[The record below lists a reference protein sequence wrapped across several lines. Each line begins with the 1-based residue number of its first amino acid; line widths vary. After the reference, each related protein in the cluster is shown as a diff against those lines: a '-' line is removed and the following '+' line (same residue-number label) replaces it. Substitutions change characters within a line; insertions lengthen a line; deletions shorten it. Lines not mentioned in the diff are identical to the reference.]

1 MPARGGSERIPQK
14 NIKLFCGKPII
25 AYSITAALESQC
37 FDRVIVSTDSPEVAD
52 VAQKYGAEVPFLRPA
67 ELADAHMSIGATL
80 NHAINWLREN
90 DRQPDYVCLL
100 LATAPF
106 VRPQTLRDAFSRLEE
121 NPSKFFC
128 FGVVKFA
135 APIQRAFKISQQG
148 TIEMFQPE
156 HFASRSQD
164 LEPAYHD
171 AAQFC
176 WGRVEGFLNNLPS
189 FSEHSIAYILP
200 STEVQDIDTQEDWDK
215 AEIMCRMRE
224 EA

>member
-1 MPARGGSERIPQK
+1 MPARGGSERIPHK
-14 NIKLFCGKPII
+14 NIKFFCGKPII

-37 FDRVIVSTDSPEVAD
+37 FDRVIVSTDSPEIAD
-52 VAQKYGAEVPFLRPA
+52 VARKYGAEVPFLRPA
-67 ELADAHMSIGATL
+67 ELADAYIGIGGPL
-80 NHAINWLREN
+80 SHAINWLREN
-90 DRQPDYVCLL
+90 DRQPDFVCLL

-106 VRPQTLRDAFSRLEE
+106 VRPQILRDAFSLLEK

-128 FGVVKFA
+128 FGVVKFE

-156 HFASRSQD
+156 YFESRSQD

-176 WGRVEGFLNNLPS
+176 WGRIEGFLNEIPP
-189 FSEHSIAYILP
+189 FSGHSIPYILP
-200 STEVQDIDTQEDWDK
+200 SSEVQDIDTQEDWDK
-215 AEIMCRMRE
+215 AEKMYCRGKD
-224 EA
+224 A

>member
-1 MPARGGSERIPQK
+1 
-14 NIKLFCGKPII
+14 
-25 AYSITAALESQC
+25 
-37 FDRVIVSTDSPEVAD
+37 VSTDSPEIAD
-52 VAQKYGAEVPFLRPA
+52 VAIKYGAEVPFLRPA
-67 ELADAHMSIGATL
+67 ELADAHKSIGAPL
-80 NHAINWLREN
+80 SHALNWLREN
-90 DRQPDYVCLL
+90 EQEPNYVCLL

-106 VRPQTLRDAFSRLEE
+106 VRPQTLRDALSLLEK

-156 HFASRSQD
+156 HFTSRSQD

-176 WGRVEGFLNNLPS
+176 WGRIEGYLNDVPP
-189 FSEHSIAYILP
+189 FSEHSIPYILP
-200 STEVQDIDTQEDWDK
+200 SYDVQDIDTQEDWDK
-215 AEIMCRMRE
+215 AEKMYRIRE
-224 EA
+224 DA